1 MFCCLAYSLAE
12 NHFIAHSV
20 VGLTVE
26 VNSVFLHLRKLMQIM
41 DVGFEHAL
49 YRVVC
54 LMNLGSF
61 VLCRF
66 AFSMV
71 LITHALIAYRHRM
84 HAVYYAMLA
93 PTIAIMWV
101 INVVLFWRLFTNDV
115 LRHRRAQQLTNNDHR
130 LKQQQRAATAPVV
143 NNNRAAASTTSSN
156 SRHKTN

>member
-1 MFCCLAYSLAE
+1 MAYSLAE

-26 VNSVFLHLRKLMQIM
+26 VNSVFLHLRKLLQIM

-54 LMNLGSF
+54 LMNLASF

-71 LITHALIAYRHRM
+71 LITHALIAYGHRM
-84 HAVYYAMLA
+84 HAFYYAMLA

-101 INVVLFWRLFTNDV
+101 INIVLFWRLFTNDV
-115 LRHRRAQQLTNNDHR
+115 LRHRRAQQLTSNDHQ
-130 LKQQQRAATAPVV
+130 LKQQQQRAATVPVV
-143 NNNRAAASTTSSN
+143 NNNRAATSN
-156 SRHKTN
+156 SRHKTD